1 MLQNLIYLDHIDQ
14 TLSEKYHITYYG
26 LVGMEIIRGHKSAVV
41 FNKHKVGPLTEQEAM
56 LANWLDAVQW
66 AMEHPEE
73 TEAQPAE
80 TAG

>member
-1 MLQNLIYLDHIDQ
+1 MLQQPFTLKHIDENI
-14 TLSEKYHITYYG
+14 SRKFHVTYYG
-26 LVGMEIIRGHKSAVV
+26 RVGMEIIRGQKSAAV

-73 TEAQPAE
+73 TEAQPGE
-80 TAG
+80 TAE